1 MYSVII
7 FVRIQKDLNF
17 LNRFSKN
24 NLKYHG
30 NFLIVVPY
38 FRVDKETDGRTDDIM
53 QLIGDFCNI
62 LKPLNFIRATV
73 KSKISA
79 WLRDEF

>member
-1 MYSVII
+1 MEII
-7 FVRIQKDLNF
+7 
-17 LNRFSKN
+17 
-24 NLKYHG
+24 
-30 NFLIVVPY
+30 LIVVPY
-38 FRVDKETDGRTDDIM
+38 FHVDKETHGRTDDIT